1 MKSLRPILLAF
12 LLVLT
17 FYFVTTRMSG
27 PEGPSW
33 VTRPAH
39 VELTEAAGPSNYDPE
54 EQNNIAV
61 YKKALPAVVNITST
75 AVTYDFFYGAVPQQG
90 MGSGFVIDTE
100 GHILTNYHVVEGAR
114 QVEVTTSDKKKYKAQ
129 IIGTD
134 PVHDLAVI
142 QIPNKSVPQAEIGDS
157 KSLVVGQKV
166 YAIGN
171 PFGLSG
177 TMTRGIISSIRSL
190 RGQRGFID
198 EAIQTDAAINP
209 GNSGGPLLNARGQVI
224 GINTMILTGG
234 VEQSAGI
241 GFAIP
246 INTAKAVLDDLV
258 HLGRVRRPEL
268 GVRTIP
274 IGPELANQL
283 GLAADSGLL
292 VVEVVPGSAADRAGL
307 RAGTERAYVGN
318 YPIMLG
324 GDLLVAI
331 EGQPIAI
338 RRCLRNLLVQVGL
351 AGLGEH
357 WPAQSCP
364 SCEQPWA
371 LPIKNGAQ
379 PAPNAI
385 CPDCQALRTNGGRT
399 LSLPLVAHTTRSN
412 AAPSSKSLSGSR
424 ADLIS
429 WLETLQP
436 GAEAEVSC
444 GALTLKQTRRQLA
457 DTAQA
462 LRMNLSWIAAQQPGI
477 VRFRVVARGKKPL
490 HDGALQRSRTDGYT
504 RQAGGRNDAPTSL
517 PRVSQGRRQAT
528 SSASDPLLQREYYR
542 LLSWRVEGE
551 IVSIP
556 IRGRP
561 IVEVR
566 AAVGAAMRR
575 ARRRITWEPGQ
586 PLRVRMGAIPD
597 VRVHIIGERSYGRYR

>member
-1 MKSLRPILLAF
+1 MKYLRPVLLAF

-17 FYFVTTRMSG
+17 FYFVTTRMAG
-27 PEGPSW
+27 PDSASW
-33 VTRPAH
+33 VTRPSH
-39 VELTEAAGPSNYDPE
+39 VELTQAAGPANFDTE

-61 YKKALPAVVNITST
+61 YKKALPAVVNITSI
-75 AVTYDFFYGAVPQQG
+75 AVAYDFFYGAVPQQG

-157 KSLVVGQKV
+157 KNLVVGQKV

-190 RGQRGFID
+190 KGQRGFID

-209 GNSGGPLLNARGQVI
+209 GNSGGPLLNVRGQVI

-268 GVRTIP
+268 GVRAIP

-292 VVEVVPGSAADRAGL
+292 VVDVVPGSAADHAGL
-307 RAGTERAYVGN
+307 RAGTEKAYLGN
-318 YPIMLG
+318 YPIMIG

-331 EGQPIAI
+331 DGQPLEDQQDLSHVMQNHRSGDTVTVTIYRGKKRMDI
-338 RRCLRNLLVQVGL
+338 KVV
-351 AGLGEH
+351 LGE
-357 WPAQSCP
+357 A
-364 SCEQPWA
+364 
-371 LPIKNGAQ
+371 
-379 PAPNAI
+379 
-385 CPDCQALRTNGGRT
+385 
-399 LSLPLVAHTTRSN
+399 
-412 AAPSSKSLSGSR
+412 
-424 ADLIS
+424 
-429 WLETLQP
+429 
-436 GAEAEVSC
+436 
-444 GALTLKQTRRQLA
+444 
-457 DTAQA
+457 
-462 LRMNLSWIAAQQPGI
+462 
-477 VRFRVVARGKKPL
+477 RVVA
-490 HDGALQRSRTDGYT
+490 
-504 RQAGGRNDAPTSL
+504 
-517 PRVSQGRRQAT
+517 
-528 SSASDPLLQREYYR
+528 
-542 LLSWRVEGE
+542 
-551 IVSIP
+551 
-556 IRGRP
+556 
-561 IVEVR
+561 
-566 AAVGAAMRR
+566 
-575 ARRRITWEPGQ
+575 
-586 PLRVRMGAIPD
+586 
-597 VRVHIIGERSYGRYR
+597 